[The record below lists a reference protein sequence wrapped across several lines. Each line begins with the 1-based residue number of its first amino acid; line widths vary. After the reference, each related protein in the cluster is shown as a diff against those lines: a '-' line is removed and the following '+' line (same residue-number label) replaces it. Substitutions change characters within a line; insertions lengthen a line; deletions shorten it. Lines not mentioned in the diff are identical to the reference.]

1 MATRVF
7 MAVKTLFKKY
17 PMASNAVVYGTL
29 ITGAEFTQQTITKKI
44 LVKDSHHEPIDK
56 GSLSRYAI
64 MGTLIYPNV
73 LYICLRMGNLLRTT
87 LELLHATLC
96 WGWASILMSIMSGE
110 TFLCSNRKPK
120 FNSLP
125 LAVDPD
131 APQNPSG
138 CVFILIVP
146 VYPYKDL
153 TVPTLCD

>member
-1 MATRVF
+1 MACEGWV
-7 MAVKTLFKKY
+7 
-17 PMASNAVVYGTL
+17 
-29 ITGAEFTQQTITKKI
+29 I
-44 LVKDSHHEPIDK
+44 LVVISHF
-56 GSLSRYAI
+56 S
-64 MGTLIYPNV
+64 
-73 LYICLRMGNLLRTT
+73 LRMGNLLRTT